1 MYWHHQ
7 IWVLTLITLFSR
19 SDPVCHQ
26 TIGKKKLWMA
36 YNCYCFTPQNLCVP
50 NKTFL
55 HLYYTSLVRSRKRW
69 VPNLLVLGCWVVLQ
83 SHVYEWDQN
92 VPWWDPQEAS
102 IYLHTHT
109 ICIWIWMEPTALM
122 SGLSR
127 IPDGGGY
134 CAMQVHRG
142 RDQQPAGKGNPC
154 WCWCLIHISLGRW
167 QPCVYSSQEE
177 TEMFLL

>member
-1 MYWHHQ
+1 MPSNHW
-7 IWVLTLITLFSR
+7 
-19 SDPVCHQ
+19 
-26 TIGKKKLWMA
+26 KKKSCGWHTIAIVSHHKIYVFQTKHFYTCTLQLHL
-36 YNCYCFTPQNLCVP
+36 YVLICVP
-50 NKTFL
+50 M
-55 HLYYTSLVRSRKRW
+55 YYTSLVRSRKRW